1 MSTGSTGPPFS
12 KFGPDNASIADIDGL
27 PGYGGFAACMAN
39 NGAKLPNG
47 SAYGSCDELV
57 GSYSN
62 QNSTNS
68 AGSNLSGV
76 CGDPSY
82 WQSTYCACVNNFQP
96 CPMYQDPVCG
106 NSSTAY
112 QPAAWFTTQG
122 SGTGEVV
129 IPSNEAA
136 LCKNTPICVN
146 LVQVGGASNVLPGT
160 IQQCGA
166 FTPITNTYSANIFL
180 VVLVFILVV
189 VLVWLLKQPVEDTQ
203 SKTATGSGQKKLS
216 SPINQFVQ

>member
-1 MSTGSTGPPFS
+1 MSTGSTGPPFA
-12 KFGPDNASIADIDGL
+12 KFGPDTDSIANIDGMS
-27 PGYGGFAACMAN
+27 GYNGFALCMAN
-39 NGAKLPNG
+39 NMSTVPNG
-47 SAYGSCDELV
+47 SAYNNCDELV

-62 QNSTNS
+62 QNSKNEV
-68 AGSNLSGV
+68 GSPINGV
-76 CGDPSY
+76 CGDPNY

-112 QPAAWFTTQG
+112 QPASWFTTQG
-122 SGTGEVV
+122 TGTDEVIV
-129 IPSNEAA
+129 PSNEAA
-136 LCKNTPICVN
+136 ICKNTPICVN

-189 VLVWLLKQPVEDTQ
+189 VLVWLLNQPVDDTP
-203 SKTATGSGQKKLS
+203 SKTVIGSGQKKTS
-216 SPINQFVQ
+216 NKNYSV